1 MVLILLIVN
10 LIGYILDYDQANR
23 YIGILIDQK
32 RYDQVEIQ
40 PHNSAIE
47 SHINNEGNGYI
58 MFWIIGTILV
68 AFGIYEIVSAI
79 VDLQKKKKNK
89 DH

>member
-1 MVLILLIVN
+1 MSREQNLSNGNQNKRSRGSKIRTIILLMVLILLIVN
-10 LIGYILDYDQANR
+10 LIGYILNYDQANR

-47 SHINNEGNGYI
+47 SHINNEGNG
-58 MFWIIGTILV
+58 
-68 AFGIYEIVSAI
+68 
-79 VDLQKKKKNK
+79 
-89 DH
+89 

>member
-10 LIGYILDYDQANR
+10 LIGYILNYDQANR

-47 SHINNEGNGYI
+47 SHINNEGNG
-58 MFWIIGTILV
+58 
-68 AFGIYEIVSAI
+68 
-79 VDLQKKKKNK
+79 
-89 DH
+89 

>member
-1 MVLILLIVN
+1 MSREQNLSNGNQNKRSRGSKIRTIILLMVLILLIVN
-10 LIGYILDYDQANR
+10 LIGYILNYDQANR

-47 SHINNEGNGYI
+47 SHINNEGN
-58 MFWIIGTILV
+58 
-68 AFGIYEIVSAI
+68 
-79 VDLQKKKKNK
+79 
-89 DH
+89 

>member
-1 MVLILLIVN
+1 MSREQNLSNGNQNKRSRGSKIRTIILLMVLIFLIVN

-47 SHINNEGNGYI
+47 SHINNEGNG
-58 MFWIIGTILV
+58 
-68 AFGIYEIVSAI
+68 
-79 VDLQKKKKNK
+79 
-89 DH
+89 

>member
-1 MVLILLIVN
+1 MSREQNLSNGTQNKRSRGSKIRTIILLMVLILLIVN
-10 LIGYILDYDQANR
+10 LIGYILNYDQANR

-47 SHINNEGNGYI
+47 SHINNEGNG
-58 MFWIIGTILV
+58 
-68 AFGIYEIVSAI
+68 
-79 VDLQKKKKNK
+79 
-89 DH
+89 

>member
-1 MVLILLIVN
+1 MTRTNYQNKRSRGSKIRTIILLMVLILLIVN

-47 SHINNEGNGYI
+47 SHINNEGNG
-58 MFWIIGTILV
+58 
-68 AFGIYEIVSAI
+68 
-79 VDLQKKKKNK
+79 
-89 DH
+89 

>member
-1 MVLILLIVN
+1 MSREQNLSNGNQNKRSRGSKIRTIILLIVLILLIVN
-10 LIGYILDYDQANR
+10 LIGYILNYDQANR

-47 SHINNEGNGYI
+47 SHINNKGNG
-58 MFWIIGTILV
+58 
-68 AFGIYEIVSAI
+68 
-79 VDLQKKKKNK
+79 
-89 DH
+89 

>member
-1 MVLILLIVN
+1 MSREQNLSNGNQNKRSRGSKIRTIILLMVLILLIVN
-10 LIGYILDYDQANR
+10 LIGYILNYDQANR

-47 SHINNEGNGYI
+47 SHISNEGNG
-58 MFWIIGTILV
+58 
-68 AFGIYEIVSAI
+68 
-79 VDLQKKKKNK
+79 
-89 DH
+89 

>member
-1 MVLILLIVN
+1 MTRTNYQNKRSRGSKIRTIILLIVLILLIVN
-10 LIGYILDYDQANR
+10 LIGYILNYDQANR

-47 SHINNEGNGYI
+47 SHINNEGNG
-58 MFWIIGTILV
+58 
-68 AFGIYEIVSAI
+68 
-79 VDLQKKKKNK
+79 
-89 DH
+89 

>member
-1 MVLILLIVN
+1 MSREQNLSNGTQNKRSRGSKIRTIILLMVLILLIVN
-10 LIGYILDYDQANR
+10 LIGYILNYDQANR

-47 SHINNEGNGYI
+47 SHINNEGN
-58 MFWIIGTILV
+58 
-68 AFGIYEIVSAI
+68 
-79 VDLQKKKKNK
+79 
-89 DH
+89 

>member
-1 MVLILLIVN
+1 MSREQNLSNENQNKRSRGSKIRTIILLMVLILLIVN
-10 LIGYILDYDQANR
+10 LIGYILNYDQTNR

-47 SHINNEGNGYI
+47 SHINNEGNG
-58 MFWIIGTILV
+58 
-68 AFGIYEIVSAI
+68 
-79 VDLQKKKKNK
+79 
-89 DH
+89 

>member
-1 MVLILLIVN
+1 MSREQNLSNGNQNKRSRGSKIRTIILLMVLILLIVN
-10 LIGYILDYDQANR
+10 LIGYILNYDQANR

-47 SHINNEGNGYI
+47 YHINNEGNG
-58 MFWIIGTILV
+58 
-68 AFGIYEIVSAI
+68 
-79 VDLQKKKKNK
+79 
-89 DH
+89 

>member
-1 MVLILLIVN
+1 MSREQNLSNENQNKRSRGSKIRTIILLMVLILLIVN

-47 SHINNEGNGYI
+47 SHINNEGN
-58 MFWIIGTILV
+58 
-68 AFGIYEIVSAI
+68 
-79 VDLQKKKKNK
+79 
-89 DH
+89 

>member
-1 MVLILLIVN
+1 MTRTNYKNKRSRGSKIRTIILLMVLIFLIVN

-47 SHINNEGNGYI
+47 SHINNEGN
-58 MFWIIGTILV
+58 
-68 AFGIYEIVSAI
+68 
-79 VDLQKKKKNK
+79 
-89 DH
+89 

>member
-1 MVLILLIVN
+1 MSREQNLSNGNQNKRSRGSKIRTIILLIVLILLIVN

-47 SHINNEGNGYI
+47 SHINNEGNG
-58 MFWIIGTILV
+58 
-68 AFGIYEIVSAI
+68 
-79 VDLQKKKKNK
+79 
-89 DH
+89 

>member
-1 MVLILLIVN
+1 MSREQNLSNGNQNKRSRGSKIRTIILLIVLILLIVN
-10 LIGYILDYDQANR
+10 LIGYILNYDQANR

-47 SHINNEGNGYI
+47 SHINNEGNG
-58 MFWIIGTILV
+58 
-68 AFGIYEIVSAI
+68 
-79 VDLQKKKKNK
+79 
-89 DH
+89 

>member
-1 MVLILLIVN
+1 MTRTNYQNKRSRGSKIRTIILLMVLILLIVN
-10 LIGYILDYDQANR
+10 LIGYILNYDQANR

-47 SHINNEGNGYI
+47 SHINNEGNG
-58 MFWIIGTILV
+58 
-68 AFGIYEIVSAI
+68 
-79 VDLQKKKKNK
+79 
-89 DH
+89 

>member
-10 LIGYILDYDQANR
+10 LIGYILNYDQANR

-47 SHINNEGNGYI
+47 SHINNKGNG
-58 MFWIIGTILV
+58 
-68 AFGIYEIVSAI
+68 
-79 VDLQKKKKNK
+79 
-89 DH
+89 